1 MKPLVS
7 ILIPC
12 YNAEKFIAETLRSC
26 LKQTYDNIEIIVVD
40 DGSTDNSF
48 AVAKQFESDKVK
60 VVRQE
65 NSGACRARNYAFEL
79 SHGDLIQFIDADD
92 LLSPGKIASQVEAF
106 LASDDPAAI
115 ITCPWRRFMFQPYD
129 GQKELQSCFNNF
141 ENGLILLLTL
151 LNSGSMFIPGCY
163 LLSRRVAEAAGNW
176 DEKIKLNQDGEFFA
190 RVLLHANKV
199 IFVPQETVFYRSSS
213 TASITK
219 TTSPEKIK
227 SAFYALQQIKKNLLA
242 CNNTCE
248 SRQALA
254 TAFTSFACYAENHC
268 YKTAMAAIDEIKK
281 LKMKPQL
288 HGNSLTIKLAKLIG
302 LRNCLRIK
310 ALCRKLKFS

>member
-12 YNAEKFIAETLRSC
+12 YNAEEVIAETLRSC
-26 LKQTYDNIEIIVVD
+26 LEQTYENIEIIVVD
-40 DGSTDNSF
+40 DGSTDDSF

-60 VVRQE
+60 VVRQK

-92 LLSPGKIASQVEAF
+92 LLSPGKITSQVEAYI
-106 LASDDPAAI
+106 SSGDPIAI

-129 GQKELQSCFNNF
+129 GQKEFQCCFNNF
-141 ENGLILLLTL
+141 DNGLTLLLTL
-151 LNSGSMFIPGCY
+151 LKSGSMFIPGCY

-190 RVLLHANKV
+190 RVLLHAGKV
-199 IFVPQETVFYRSSS
+199 IFVPHETVFYRSSS
-213 TASITK
+213 ATSITK
-219 TTSPEKIK
+219 TISPAKIE

-248 SRQALA
+248 SRLALA
-254 TAFTSFACYAENHC
+254 TAFTDLSCSAEAHC
-268 YKTAMAAIDEIKK
+268 YKTAMTAIDEIKK
-281 LKMKPQL
+281 LGMAPQL
-288 HGNSLTIKLAKLIG
+288 HGNTFTMKLAKIIG
-302 LRNCLRIK
+302 LKNCLRIK
-310 ALCRKLKFS
+310 ALCRKLKLR